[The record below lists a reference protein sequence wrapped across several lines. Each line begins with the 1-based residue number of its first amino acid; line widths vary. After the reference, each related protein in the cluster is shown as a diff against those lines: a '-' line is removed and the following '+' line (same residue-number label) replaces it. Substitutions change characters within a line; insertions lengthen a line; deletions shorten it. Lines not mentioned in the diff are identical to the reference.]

1 MHDGTGAMFM
11 VAAGPGELSAREY
24 FPLNGKSADIRAAN
38 DAAGLVV
45 TRDNAVDYVRFFT
58 TFLRMKDGEPFV
70 IVESLN
76 GYRLVNDDKPDQRIP
91 AHLSAVNGLD
101 FDLVDG
107 TLAALFFLSGGTLSK
122 SMNRNER
129 KKQQQENWQGNRIQ
143 SFHNLALISSRLRFL
158 RAIYDRKA
166 GRNCVRPSSL
176 KPTSPL
182 ESELQTELDGSRP
195 A

>member
-1 MHDGTGAMFM
+1 MSWTKIHGEELQRLQTRLEMPPQSTILEASTLRTPFYRNGELIKMNDGMGTMFM

-24 FPLNGKSADIRAAN
+24 YPLNGKSADIRAAN

-91 AHLSAVNGLD
+91 EDMRFVCMGEIADGDAFVLKGYMAYHGELFGVSMCLLKNGYVEMLD
-101 FDLVDG
+101 DDPLG
-107 TLAALFFLSGGTLSK
+107 
-122 SMNRNER
+122 
-129 KKQQQENWQGNRIQ
+129 RIV
-143 SFHNLALISSRLRFL
+143 RLH
-158 RAIYDRKA
+158 
-166 GRNCVRPSSL
+166 
-176 KPTSPL
+176 
-182 ESELQTELDGSRP
+182 
-195 A
+195 

>member
-1 MHDGTGAMFM
+1 MSWTKIHGEELQRLQERLELAQQSTSLEASTLRTPFYQNGELVRMHDGTGAMFM

-76 GYRLVNDDKPDQRIP
+76 GYRLVN
-91 AHLSAVNGLD
+91 
-101 FDLVDG
+101 
-107 TLAALFFLSGGTLSK
+107 
-122 SMNRNER
+122 ER
-129 KKQQQENWQGNRIQ
+129 
-143 SFHNLALISSRLRFL
+143 ALI
-158 RAIYDRKA
+158 
-166 GRNCVRPSSL
+166 
-176 KPTSPL
+176 
-182 ESELQTELDGSRP
+182 
-195 A
+195 